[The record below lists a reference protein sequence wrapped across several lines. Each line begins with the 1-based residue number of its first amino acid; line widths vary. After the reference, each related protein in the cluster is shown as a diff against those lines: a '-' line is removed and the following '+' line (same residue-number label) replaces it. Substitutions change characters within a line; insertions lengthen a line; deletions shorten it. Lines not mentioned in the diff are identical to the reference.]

1 MTRACFY
8 KSMVMKKERKQ
19 KEIKKEILWKVWL
32 VLGIICLMY
41 FVGLIA
47 YTGFTNLFYCIWAPA
62 GMMFFVFSWMAKKHL
77 VESMPRWFRLICG
90 TFISICL
97 VVFFFVEGLI
107 LSGFYRMPTEEVE
120 YVVVLGAHVK
130 NGKPSRVLAKR
141 LDAAYDYAME
151 HRDVVVIVS
160 GGQGGNET
168 TTEAYAMACYLE
180 EKGLEENRILKE
192 EKSTSTHENLVFSM
206 ELMDDNPSIAV
217 VSNDFHIYRAT
228 HLARAVGYDNPQGL
242 AARDDIRTVPAN
254 LVREFFGVV
263 KDVATGNMKL
273 FPVW

>member
-1 MTRACFY
+1 
-8 KSMVMKKERKQ
+8 MK
-19 KEIKKEILWKVWL
+19 KEIKKDINKGILWKIWL
-32 VLGIICLMY
+32 VLGILCLLY
-41 FVGLIA
+41 FVGLIV
-47 YTGFTNLFYCIWAPA
+47 YTGFTNLFYFIWFPVGIIFLLFA
-62 GMMFFVFSWMAKKHL
+62 WMAKKHL
-77 VESMPRWFRLICG
+77 VRRMPKWFKLICG
-90 TFISICL
+90 TFIGVCL
-97 VVFFFVEGLI
+97 AVFLFVEGLI
-107 LSGFYRMPTEEVE
+107 LSGFYRMPAQEVE

-151 HRDVVVIVS
+151 HEEVLVIVS
-160 GGQGGNET
+160 GGQGSNET

-180 EKGLEENRILKE
+180 EKGLEPNRILKE

-206 ELMDDNPSIAV
+206 GLMDDDPLIAV

-228 HLARAVGYDNPQGL
+228 HLARAVGYENPQGL
-242 AARDDIRTVPAN
+242 AARDDLRTLPAN

-273 FPVW
+273 FPIW